1 MSVFAK
7 FAKNVDLD
15 GLKKDVAEALENDG
29 GSFEDIPDGRYEMR
43 VEKME
48 AALTKEDK
56 PKLMVCFKVI
66 AGDQK
71 GRLAFVHIGLAH
83 PFTIKKAIELMRAM
97 DTGLDVAFEDFE
109 QFETLIGEVA
119 AAIEEQGLE
128 FAVEKTTNDKGF
140 TDYTIEEVFD
150 GK

>member
-1 MSVFAK
+1 
-7 FAKNVDLD
+7 
-15 GLKKDVAEALENDG
+15 
-29 GSFEDIPDGRYEMR
+29 
-43 VEKME
+43 
-48 AALTKEDK
+48 
-56 PKLMVCFKVI
+56 
-66 AGDQK
+66 
-71 GRLAFVHIGLAH
+71 
-83 PFTIKKAIELMRAM
+83 
-97 DTGLDVAFEDFE
+97 VAFEDFE

>member
-1 MSVFAK
+1 MSVFDK
-7 FAKNVDLD
+7 FAKNVDLE

-66 AGDQK
+66 AGEQK

-83 PFTIKKAIELMRAM
+83 PFTIKKAIELMKGM
-97 DTGLDVAFEDFE
+97 DTGVDISFEDYAQFE
-109 QFETLIGEVA
+109 QLIADVA
-119 AAIEEQGLE
+119 AAVEEQGLE
-128 FAVEKTTNDKGF
+128 FEVEKSTNEKDF
-140 TDYTIEEVFD
+140 VDYKILSVFD

>member
-1 MSVFAK
+1 MSVFDK
-7 FAKNVDLD
+7 FAKNVDLE

-66 AGDQK
+66 AGEQK
-71 GRLAFVHIGLAH
+71 GRLAFVHIGLRG
-83 PFTIKKAIELMRAM
+83 LRA
-97 DTGLDVAFEDFE
+97 V
-109 QFETLIGEVA
+109 
-119 AAIEEQGLE
+119 
-128 FAVEKTTNDKGF
+128 
-140 TDYTIEEVFD
+140 
-150 GK
+150 

>member
-1 MSVFAK
+1 MSVFDK
-7 FAKNVDLD
+7 FAKNVDLE

-56 PKLMVCFKVI
+56 PKLMACFKVI
-66 AGDQK
+66 AGEQK
-71 GRLAFVHIGLAH
+71 GRLAFVHIGLVH
-83 PFTIKKAIELMRAM
+83 PFTIKKAIELMKGM
-97 DTGLDVAFEDFE
+97 DTGVDISFEDYAQFE
-109 QFETLIGEVA
+109 QLIADVA
-119 AAIEEQGLE
+119 AAVEEQGLE
-128 FAVEKTTNDKGF
+128 FEVEKSTNEKDF
-140 TDYTIEEVFD
+140 VDYKILSVFD

>member
-1 MSVFAK
+1 MSVFDK
-7 FAKNVDLD
+7 FAKIADVE

-48 AALTKEDK
+48 AALTKEYK

-66 AGDQK
+66 AGEQK

-83 PFTIKKAIELMRAM
+83 PFTIKKAIELMKGM
-97 DTGLDVAFEDFE
+97 DTGLDISFEDYAQFE
-109 QFETLIGEVA
+109 QLIVDVA
-119 AAIEEQGLE
+119 DAIKEQGLE
-128 FAVEKTTNDKGF
+128 YAVEKSTNDKGF
-140 TDYTIEEVFD
+140 TDYSIEEVFV